1 MANSAITDEATPL
14 LADTVYAH
22 ISVDAASVKAEGG
35 VLTYTVSLKDSSGN
49 AVVVPAGNSVAV
61 AVNWTGV
68 AAAGVDTSA
77 LPASVTV
84 SGGTSS
90 TNFTVTA
97 TDDYL
102 KEGSESLIATITGV
116 TDTDSRYGSGRD
128 W

>member
-1 MANSAITDEATPL
+1 MQRVWRRWCIDLHREPEDN
-14 LADTVYAH
+14 
-22 ISVDAASVKAEGG
+22 
-35 VLTYTVSLKDSSGN
+35 SGN
-49 AVVVPAGNSVAV
+49 AVTVPAGSGVAV
-61 AVNWTGV
+61 AVNWSGL

-102 KEGSESLIATITGV
+102 KEGL
-116 TDTDSRYGSGRD
+116 DRFDRHDHGRD
-128 W
+128 GYG